1 MSYKSILISLCCF
14 ALSSPA
20 FAAGYTTAD
29 TSVTAMAAGGTA
41 TARKGDAAAAYKNP
55 AATLFAPGLKVSLGA
70 ILAAPTLSAQAT
82 SFESQTE
89 GGLSVPPHAHASYAT
104 QDFAIGASFTVPY
117 GSGISWPADWTRRF
131 DLVSA
136 DFKVLRTSL
145 FLGGRY
151 GMVSV
156 AAGVLFDS
164 AELQF
169 VRNIDFISDEGTV
182 SLDTAATAIGGHA
195 SIFIEPTDWLSLGA
209 AWKGKTHFNLDG
221 FASFQTPEEFQ
232 NRAANGPVNT
242 SLTMPHQLSFGV
254 ETRIGNQ
261 IAINADVDVT
271 LWSSVE
277 QLAIDFEDEG
287 TEDVFKERQWGTTVT
302 PRLGVSY
309 QPMDLLTL
317 RAGAFYDPSP
327 VPAETVGAD
336 SPDSSRLGISLGL
349 GLTLPGGTAV
359 DLAYQR
365 IEFQGATSSAT
376 AENEAVTFGG
386 GVHLAG
392 IAVTYSI

>member
-1 MSYKSILISLCCF
+1 MIYKSLLLSICCL
-14 ALSSPA
+14 ALSTPA
-20 FAAGYTTAD
+20 FGAGYTTAD

-55 AATLFAPGLKVSLGA
+55 AATMFAPGLKVSLGA
-70 ILAAPTLSAQAT
+70 ILAAPTLNAQAT

-89 GGLSVPPHAHASYAT
+89 GSVSVPPHAHGSYAT
-104 QDFAIGASFTVPY
+104 QDFAFGASFTVPY
-117 GSGISWPADWTRRF
+117 GSGISWPADWTQRF

-136 DFKVLRTSL
+136 DFKVLRTSI
-145 FLGGRY
+145 FVGGRY
-151 GMVSV
+151 GIVSL
-156 AAGVLFDS
+156 AAGVLLDS
-164 AELQF
+164 AQLKF

-195 SIFIEPTDWLSLGA
+195 SIFVEPTDWLSFGA
-209 AWKGKTHFNLDG
+209 AWKSDTHFNLDG

-232 NRAANGPVNT
+232 SRAANGPVNT
-242 SLTMPHQLSFGV
+242 SLTMPHQISFGV
-254 ETRIGNQ
+254 ETRIGSQ
-261 IAINADVDVT
+261 IAVNADVDVT

-277 QLAIDFEDEG
+277 QLKIDFEDEN
-287 TEDVFKERQWGTTVT
+287 TEDVLKERQWETTVT

-365 IEFQGATSSAT
+365 IEFQGATSSPT
-376 AENEAVTFGG
+376 TDNEAVTFGG